1 MNKSPGSKQ
10 SFDLS
15 EKRLWCKC
23 QRQSIKRVEA
33 VEFEA
38 GVLGLITPE
47 SVRNQVIHVSTL
59 CSIPGNMQHVFA
71 SYFTFY
77 TGFS

>member
-15 EKRLWCKC
+15 GKRLWCKC
-23 QRQSIKRVEA
+23 QRQSIKMVEA
-33 VEFEA
+33 VAFEA

-47 SVRNQVIHVSTL
+47 SVRN
-59 CSIPGNMQHVFA
+59 
-71 SYFTFY
+71 
-77 TGFS
+77 